1 MASRRPV
8 LIHVHGAG
16 LQPPE
21 HDWLRLHD
29 ELLFGARTHSE
40 TDLAYYAD
48 LVTPSADVVV
58 PDDPGRGDGA
68 HHLLHPSVVV
78 AGHEHA
84 AHTFLVRLAAAMGP
98 LDHRSRPADAD
109 AGMPH
114 AMRTFYREV
123 SGYLHGE
130 LILADG
136 MRERFRA
143 ALRRNP
149 GEVVVLAHSLG
160 SVVAY
165 DVLGEAEFAD
175 RAVTLLTVGSPLGL
189 GPTQDHLQA
198 WRGSRPIELPPGVG
212 RWRNFHAKGDP
223 VAHGSFQEG
232 LRDDYTPADRIH
244 ATEVRNEAEWHHALP
259 GYLQAPEV
267 QDAVY
272 VALEDGAP

>member
-1 MASRRPV
+1 MASRGPT

-29 ELLFGARTHSE
+29 ALLFGARAHGE
-40 TDLAYYAD
+40 TDVAYYAD
-48 LVTPSADVVV
+48 LVTPSDEVEV
-58 PDDPGRGDGA
+58 PAGPESQEPVP
-68 HHLLHPSVVV
+68 HLLHPSVVA
-78 AGHEHA
+78 AGRQHA
-84 AHTFLVRLAAAMGP
+84 AHTFLIRLAAAMGP
-98 LDHRSRPADAD
+98 LDHRSHHAAGD

-114 AMRTFYREV
+114 ALRTFYREV

-130 LILADG
+130 LVLADG
-136 MRERFRA
+136 MRDRFRA
-143 ALRRNP
+143 AVRRHP
-149 GEVVVLAHSLG
+149 GPVVVLAHSLG

-175 RAVTLLTVGSPLGL
+175 RDLTLLTVGSPLGL

-198 WRGSRPIELPPGVG
+198 WQGRRPIELPPGVG

-232 LRDDYTPADRIH
+232 LRDDFTPSNLIH

-272 VALEDGAP
+272 VALEGGPP